1 MTAAFIKTA
10 EQFVIFQTQHLDAH
24 KQALQR
30 QLEIKATYVPDEN
43 HTATYRR
50 AYDKRENLLKAL
62 NGTL

>member
-1 MTAAFIKTA
+1 MEERIKILLC
-10 EQFVIFQTQHLDAH
+10 ED
-24 KQALQR
+24 
-30 QLEIKATYVPDEN
+30 DEN